1 MPDWL
6 FENIIAGERN
16 CVKRL
21 SGIVEKQQVY
31 YKAPA
36 FDKIIAQKILIYWY
50 DAASLTQNI
59 GYCGAKKLTGKYVI
73 Y

>member
-1 MPDWL
+1 MRGV
-6 FENIIAGERN
+6 A
-16 CVKRL
+16 
-21 SGIVEKQQVY
+21 EKQQVY

-59 GYCGAKKLTGKYVI
+59 GYCGAKKLNGKYVI